1 VLLLVDCG
9 NTRVK
14 WALAAPGA
22 DLGAWTDS
30 GAVLHEHLSSLGARW
45 RSAGVTRIVSANVA
59 GEALQAR
66 LAAEYPPAPL
76 WLFRSQAAI
85 GPLRNAYRDSARL
98 GADRFAAALGAQ
110 ALQPGATLLV
120 ANCGT
125 ATTIDLVRA
134 DGLFTGGMILP
145 GLSLMAQALGRHTA
159 QLPMVAPEA
168 EGNASFADHTE
179 AAIAAGCMN
188 AQAGAIERA
197 CRLAPDAR
205 LLLSGGAAAA
215 IAPHLVVPY
224 RMVDNI
230 VLIGLQAAARHA
242 PTQD

>member
-1 VLLLVDCG
+1 MLLLVDCG

-14 WALAAPGA
+14 WAVAPLDAQPGA
-22 DLGAWTDS
+22 WAASGVASHAEVDGLGAC
-30 GAVLHEHLSSLGARW
+30 W
-45 RSAGVTRIVSANVA
+45 RTAGVTRIIAANVA
-59 GEALQAR
+59 GSALANR
-66 LAAEYPPAPL
+66 LQHALPPAPIWWFQSRPAL
-76 WLFRSQAAI
+76 
-85 GPLRNAYRDSARL
+85 GPLRNGYREPSKL

-110 ALQPGATLLV
+110 FLRPGVALLV

-125 ATTIDLVRA
+125 ATTIDLVSA
-134 DGLFTGGMILP
+134 DGVFAGGMILP

-159 QLPMVAPEA
+159 QLPAVYP
-168 EGNASFADHTE
+168 GSQDIASFADHTE
-179 AAIAAGCMN
+179 AAIAAGCMD

-197 CRLAPDAR
+197 CRLAPTAE

-215 IAPHLVVPY
+215 IAAHLAVPY

-242 PTQD
+242 PSQD

>member
-22 DLGAWTDS
+22 GLGAWTDS
-30 GAVLHEHLSSLGARW
+30 GVVLHDEVASLGPRW
-45 RSAGVTRIVSANVA
+45 HAAGVTRIITANVA
-59 GEALQAR
+59 GEALAAR

-76 WLFRSQAAI
+76 WPFRSQDAL
-85 GPLRNAYRDSARL
+85 GPLRNGYRDSSRL

-134 DGLFTGGMILP
+134 DGLFAGGMILP

-159 QLPMVAPEA
+159 QLPTVSPEA
-168 EGNASFADHTE
+168 AGSASFADHTE
-179 AAIAAGCMN
+179 GAIAAGCMD
-188 AQAGAIERA
+188 AQTGAIERA

-215 IAPHLVVPY
+215 IAPHLAVPY

-242 PTQD
+242 PSQD